1 MSEVRSI
8 QADVKQGAGKGPAR
22 AIRRQGRVPAI
33 VYGDGGDPV
42 MVSVGLVE
50 LWKGLR
56 DARFF
61 STVMHLNVDGKDHQ
75 VLPRAVQFDRVTDQ
89 PIHVDFM
96 RVSDSSTVKVR
107 VPVIFE
113 NEPVS
118 PGMKRGAV
126 LNVVRKAV
134 EVSCLAKDIPAAF
147 ALDLTGTDV
156 NDSLKWSDVSVP
168 DSVTPTIRG
177 RDFVIATL
185 TAPSA
190 LKRAQME
197 AAREAARSGGG
208 GGDAEEAEE

>member
-8 QADVKQGAGKGPAR
+8 QAEVKQGAGKGPAR
-22 AIRRQGRVPAI
+22 AIRRKGRVPAI
-33 VYGDGGDPV
+33 VYGDGDDPV
-42 MVSVGLVE
+42 MVSVNPLE

-56 DARFF
+56 DPHFF
-61 STVMHLNVDGKDHQ
+61 STVMSLSVGDRDHT
-75 VLPRAVQFDRVTDQ
+75 VLPRAVQFDRVSDQ

-96 RVSDSSTVKVR
+96 RVSDASKVKVR
-107 VPVIFE
+107 VPIVFE
-113 NEPVS
+113 NEPAS

-126 LNVVRKAV
+126 LNVVRKTV
-134 EVSCLAKDIPAAF
+134 EISCLAKDIPSAF

-156 NDSLKWSDVSVP
+156 NDSLKWSDVKVP
-168 DSVTPTIRG
+168 ETVTPTIRG

-197 AAREAARSGGG
+197 SAHESGGSTA
-208 GGDAEEAEE
+208 DEDRASSQV

>member
-1 MSEVRSI
+1 MSEVRTI
-8 QADVKQGAGKGPAR
+8 TADVKQGAGKGPAR

-33 VYGDGGDPV
+33 VYGDGGDPS
-42 MVSVGLVE
+42 MVSVGPVE

-56 DARFF
+56 DPRFF
-61 STVMHLNVDGKDHQ
+61 STVMHLEIGGKAHQ
-75 VLPRAVQFDRVTDQ
+75 VLPRAVQFDRVSDQ

-96 RVSDSSTVKVR
+96 RVTDASKVKVR

-113 NEPVS
+113 NEAGS

-126 LNVVRKAV
+126 LNVVRKTV
-134 EVSCLAKDIPAAF
+134 EVACLAKNIPAAF
-147 ALDLTGTDV
+147 AIDLAGTDV
-156 NDSLKWSDVSVP
+156 NDALKWSDIEVP
-168 DSVTPTIRG
+168 EGVEPTIQG

-197 AAREAARSGGG
+197 AARQAARDGGG
-208 GGDAEEAEE
+208 SGDAE

>member
-8 QADVKQGAGKGPAR
+8 QAEVKQGAGKGPAR

-33 VYGDGGDPV
+33 VYGDGDDPV
-42 MVSVGLVE
+42 MVSVNPLE

-56 DARFF
+56 DPRFF
-61 STVMHLNVDGKDHQ
+61 STVMSLSVENRDHT
-75 VLPRAVQFDRVTDQ
+75 VLPRAVQFDRVSDQ

-96 RVSDSSTVKVR
+96 RVSDASKVKVR
-107 VPVIFE
+107 VPVVFE
-113 NEPVS
+113 NEPAS

-126 LNVVRKAV
+126 LNVVRKTV
-134 EVSCLAKDIPAAF
+134 EISCLAKDIPSAF

-156 NDSLKWSDVSVP
+156 NDSLKWSDVKVP
-168 DSVTPTIRG
+168 ETVTPTIRG

-197 AAREAARSGGG
+197 SARESGGATA
-208 GGDAEEAEE
+208 DEERASSQV

>member
-1 MSEVRSI
+1 MSEIRNI
-8 QADVKQGAGKGPAR
+8 PAEVKQGAGKGPAR

-33 VYGDGGDPV
+33 VYGDCGEPAMVAIAPV
-42 MVSVGLVE
+42 D

-56 DARFF
+56 DPSFF
-61 STVMHLNVDGKDHQ
+61 SAILNLEIDGKAEK

-96 RVSDSSTVKVR
+96 RVSDESKIKVR
-107 VPVIFE
+107 IPVVFD
-113 NEPVS
+113 NEAAS

-126 LNVVRKAV
+126 LNLVRKAV
-134 EVSCLAKDIPAAF
+134 QVSCLAKDIPATF
-147 ALDLTGTDV
+147 RFDLTGKDV
-156 NDSLKWSDVSVP
+156 NDALKWSDITVPESV
-168 DSVTPTIRG
+168 VPTIQG

-197 AAREAARSGGG
+197 AAKEAARSGGAP
-208 GGDAEEAEE
+208 AEEA

>member
-22 AIRRQGRVPAI
+22 SIRRQGRVPAI
-33 VYGDGGDPV
+33 VYGEGGDPV
-42 MVSVGLVE
+42 MVSVGPND

-61 STVMHLNVDGKDHQ
+61 STVMNLEVDGKAHQ
-75 VLPRAVQFDRVTDQ
+75 VLPRAVQFDRVSDQ
-89 PIHVDFM
+89 PIHVDFI
-96 RVSDSSTVKVR
+96 RVSDDSKVKVR

-113 NEPVS
+113 NEPAS

-126 LNVVRKAV
+126 LNVVRKTV
-134 EVSCLAKDIPAAF
+134 EVACLAKDIPSAF
-147 ALDLTGTDV
+147 SLDLTGTDV

-168 DSVTPTIRG
+168 ESVTPTIRG

-208 GGDAEEAEE
+208 ATDDAEE

>member
-1 MSEVRSI
+1 MSEVRI
-8 QADVKQGAGKGPAR
+8 FDANPKADAGKGAAR

-33 VYGDGGDPV
+33 VYGDGGDPA
-42 MVSVGLVE
+42 MVSVGPVE
-50 LWKGLR
+50 LDKGLR
-56 DARFF
+56 DPRFF
-61 STVMHLNVDGKDHQ
+61 STLMHLNIDGKVAQ

-96 RVSDSSTVKVR
+96 RVSDTSRIKVR

-113 NEPVS
+113 NEVAS

-126 LNVVRKAV
+126 LNVVRKTV
-134 EVSCLAKDIPAAF
+134 EVACLAKDIPAAF
-147 ALDLTGTDV
+147 ALNLTGKDV
-156 NDSLKWSDVSVP
+156 NDSLKWSDVEVP
-168 DSVTPTIRG
+168 DSVVPTIRG

-197 AAREAARSGGG
+197 AARQAARDGSVG
-208 GGDAEEAEE
+208 E

>member
-1 MSEVRSI
+1 MSEVRTL
-8 QADVKQGAGKGPAR
+8 QAEAKEGAGKGPAR

-33 VYGDGGDPV
+33 VYGDGGDPA
-42 MVSVGLVE
+42 MVSVGPVE

-56 DARFF
+56 DPRFF
-61 STVMHLNVDGKDHQ
+61 STLMNLSVDGKDTT
-75 VLPRAVQFDRVTDQ
+75 VLPRAVQFDRVSDQ

-96 RVSDSSTVKVR
+96 RVSDDSKIKVR

-113 NEPVS
+113 NEPAS

-126 LNVVRKAV
+126 LNVVRKTV
-134 EVSCLAKDIPAAF
+134 EVACLAKDIPSAF
-147 ALDLTGTDV
+147 ALDLTGKDV
-156 NDSLKWSDVSVP
+156 NDSLKWSDVEVPESV
-168 DSVTPTIRG
+168 VPTIRG

-197 AAREAARSGGG
+197 AAREAARNGGTT
-208 GGDAEEAEE
+208 DEAEE

>member
-33 VYGDGGDPV
+33 VYGDGGEPV
-42 MVSVGLVE
+42 MVSVGPVE

-56 DARFF
+56 DASFF
-61 STVMHLNVDGKDHQ
+61 SSVMNLSVDGKDHK

-96 RVSDSSTVKVR
+96 RISDQSKIKVR

-113 NEPVS
+113 NEPAS

-126 LNVVRKAV
+126 LNVVRKSV
-134 EVSCLAKDIPAAF
+134 EVSCLAKDIPSAF
-147 ALDLTGTDV
+147 ALDLTGKDV
-156 NDSLKWSDVSVP
+156 NDSLKWSDVNVP
-168 DSVTPTIRG
+168 ESVTPTIQG

-208 GGDAEEAEE
+208 DSDEEAEE